1 MVKNPAVDAY
11 IAKTAAFA
19 RPILKHLRKL
29 MHKGCPRIEE
39 TIKWGVPVFER
50 EGIVAMMAA
59 FKKHVAFG
67 FWSERL
73 IRKKLGADSK
83 RMFPRDAKLGM
94 GGRRYQARTELPAD
108 AVILRVVKAAVALN
122 EAGERPK
129 RVPSRKPPPKA
140 PSYFATALGKNAKAR
155 ATFAKLA
162 PGQQREYVDWLIEAK
177 QAATRE
183 RRLAQAIEWLAAGKR
198 RYWKYQDC

>member
-1 MVKNPAVDAY
+1 VKNPAVDAY
-11 IAKTAAFA
+11 IARSADFA
-19 RPILKHLRKL
+19 RPILRHVRAL

-39 TIKWGVPVFER
+39 TIKWGVPAFER

-73 IRKKLGADSK
+73 IREKLGADAE
-83 RMFPRDAKLGM
+83 RLFPKGAKLGM
-94 GGRRYQARTELPAD
+94 GGRKYLARAELPAD
-108 AVILRVVKAAVALN
+108 AVILRGVRVAVALN

-129 RVPSRKPPPKA
+129 RALKRKPPPK
-140 PSYFATALGKNAKAR
+140 PPPYFAAALKKNAKAR
-155 ATFAKLA
+155 ATFAKLT
-162 PGQQREYVDWLIEAK
+162 PGKQREYVDWLVDAR

-183 RRLAQAIEWLAAGKR
+183 RRLAQAIALLAAGKQ